1 MDDET
6 RRVSEEVLARLR
18 ALGVT
23 ASETESPD
31 ELARLLDA
39 VEEFERAVRRGGGDL
54 MVDEPVGVGAGRPLQ
69 PDERAFV
76 LPVRAAGESITDFI
90 VRIATARKQA
100 SHAHRPAQ

>member
-1 MDDET
+1 MDEET
-6 RRVSEEVLARLR
+6 RRVSEAVVARLQG
-18 ALGVT
+18 LGVT
-23 ASETESPD
+23 VSQTESPD

-54 MVDEPVGVGAGRPLQ
+54 MVDEPVAAGAGRPSQ

-76 LPVRAAGESITDFI
+76 LPHRGAGESITAFI
-90 VRIATARKQA
+90 ARIAAARKQA